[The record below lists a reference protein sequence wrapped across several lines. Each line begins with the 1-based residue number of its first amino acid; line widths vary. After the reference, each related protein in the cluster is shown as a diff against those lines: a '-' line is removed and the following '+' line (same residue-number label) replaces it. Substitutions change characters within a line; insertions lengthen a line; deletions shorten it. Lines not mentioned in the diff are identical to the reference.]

1 MVLLGLSG
9 RLRFRMISLRMRSL
23 IRQGTGSSIGRILP
37 VIDDEARTYT
47 VRERDPHDDNYGYNV
62 ISYDTL
68 AQVLVG
74 FAFTPEKYGVA
85 PDSDWVE
92 WARVAI
98 FELET
103 GEEFPGGTLD
113 SEITDAIVQVAA
125 FGSLIYG

>member
-1 MVLLGLSG
+1 
-9 RLRFRMISLRMRSL
+9 
-23 IRQGTGSSIGRILP
+23 
-37 VIDDEARTYT
+37 
-47 VRERDPHDDNYGYNV
+47 
-62 ISYDTL
+62 
-68 AQVLVG
+68 VLVG

-113 SEITDAIVQVAA
+113 AEITDAIVQVAA